1 MKRLGILNRVNVWVA
16 ILLVGANIFTWIQVL
31 TGMVAPYVVDPIRD
45 QEVVELLNY
54 IYSGEHSGES
64 WEVTLTE
71 LEAEQTIT
79 WYLHKYPQIPFAYP
93 QVEITPDYIAGE
105 GDAIIGGLRI
115 HVGGKVRVTLKDGL
129 PEVDILSLSL
139 PLPPAIQEA
148 IEAEIQVQLGRAELL
163 PVRFTSAEWGD
174 SVVIVRGTIR

>member
-1 MKRLGILNRVNVWVA
+1 MKRLGFLRRVNFWAA
-16 ILLVGANIFTWIQVL
+16 IILVSANVFTWGQTLVGLSA
-31 TGMVAPYVVDPIRD
+31 AYVVEPLRD
-45 QEVVELLNY
+45 EEVVALLAY

-79 WYLHKYPQIPFAYP
+79 WYQHKYPQIPFAHP

-105 GDAIIGGLRI
+105 GNAIIGGRQI
-115 HVGGKVRVTLKDGL
+115 HVGGKARVTLKDGL
-129 PEVDILSLSL
+129 PEVEILSLSL
-139 PLPPAIQEA
+139 PLPRVIREA
-148 IEAEIQVQLGRAELL
+148 IEREIQVQLRRADLL

-174 SVVIVRGTIR
+174 GGVVVRGTIR